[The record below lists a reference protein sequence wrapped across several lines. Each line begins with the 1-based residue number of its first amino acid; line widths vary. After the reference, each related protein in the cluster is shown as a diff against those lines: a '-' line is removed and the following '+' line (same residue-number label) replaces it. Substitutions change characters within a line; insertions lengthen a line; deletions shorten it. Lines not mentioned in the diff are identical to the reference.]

1 MTTQD
6 PVQQPEQRSAF
17 TAPVI
22 ALLALAGVLLAGN
35 IYFIL
40 KTNSLE
46 HDVAGLR
53 TMLKSEVNNMQSS
66 VKTANAERDKAISD
80 VQRLLETAEAKMQQ
94 AAIRANVTSRSY
106 AEQLAKKMAAQQN
119 EQIKSTS
126 QQLQQS
132 SQTAHQQLVAEIG
145 EMRQAANQT
154 TAQVSGIA
162 SEVTNVKTVVASTK
176 SELDRILA
184 DMRTVRGDLGVQSGL
199 IATNSRELAAL
210 RSLGERDYVEFSL
223 LKTKN
228 PQRIGD
234 VAVKLKKLDTR
245 KNRFTIE
252 LIANDKKMEK
262 KDRTI
267 NEPVQFYTAKTRLP
281 HEIVV
286 NEVQRDKIVGYISMP
301 KLKEA
306 RN

>member
-6 PVQQPEQRSAF
+6 PVQQPAQRFAF
-17 TAPVI
+17 TPHVI
-22 ALLALAGVLLAGN
+22 ALLAVAGVLLAGN
-35 IYFIL
+35 IYFIF
-40 KTNSLE
+40 KTNSLAN
-46 HDVAGLR
+46 DVAGLR
-53 TMLKSEVNNMQSS
+53 TMVKSEVSSMQSA
-66 VKTANAERDKAISD
+66 VKTANAERDRAIGD
-80 VQRLLETAEAKMQQ
+80 VQRLLETAEAKMHQ

-132 SQTAHQQLVAEIG
+132 TQTAHQQLAAEIG

-162 SEVTNVKTVVASTK
+162 TEVTNVKTVVASTK
-176 SELDRILA
+176 SDLDKILA
-184 DMRTVRGDLGVQSGL
+184 DMRSARGDLGVQSGL

-210 RSLGERDYVEFSL
+210 RSLGEREYVEFQL
-223 LKTKN
+223 VKTKN
-228 PQRIGD
+228 PQRVGD
-234 VAVKLKKLDTR
+234 VAIKLKKLDSR

-267 NEPVQFYTAKTRLP
+267 NEPVQFYMAKTRLP

-286 NEVQRDKIVGYISMP
+286 NEVQRDKIVGYLSMP